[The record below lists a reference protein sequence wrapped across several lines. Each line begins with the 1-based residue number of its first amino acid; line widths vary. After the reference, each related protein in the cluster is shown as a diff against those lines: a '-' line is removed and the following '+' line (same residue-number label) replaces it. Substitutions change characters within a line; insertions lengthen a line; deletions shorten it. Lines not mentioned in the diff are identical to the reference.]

1 MKEDK
6 MKLRHAKPTD
16 INSIIEFLPQLDRPL
31 PADRYETKKFQ
42 KLIESYIQ
50 FNPANCNRGTTNSKM

>member
-16 INSIIEFLPQLDRPL
+16 INSIIELLPQLDRPL
-31 PADRYETKKFQ
+31 PADRYETKNSRNSSKV
-42 KLIESYIQ
+42 I
-50 FNPANCNRGTTNSKM
+50 FNSTLLTAIVA